1 MTIKMKKMGL
11 KSFILT
17 ASAVC
22 VLFLALIFARDYKCG
37 IVALCMSAGLL
48 ILFALFEI
56 SRIRFIED
64 INDYLSKVLQ
74 GDYSFDITD
83 NFEGELS
90 ILKNNIYKVVVML
103 KSTNEEL
110 KKEKLNLA
118 QSMADITHQLKTPLT
133 SITVMTD
140 LMENEQMQ
148 EKRAELLDIIKTQ
161 TDKMNWLTVT
171 LLKLSRLDAD
181 AISFNFSA
189 VSISDILDSSLKT
202 FQSTLDLRNITV
214 RKNITDFEFNGDSAW
229 TAEAVK
235 NIIKNCIEHT
245 GIGGELILGSHITNI
260 YNELVISDNGSGI
273 DSEDL
278 PHIFERFYHGK
289 NASAD
294 SVGIGLNLA
303 KEILSKQRAEIT
315 CESEIGKGSTFRI
328 KFYKAII

>member
-1 MTIKMKKMGL
+1 MKKLTL
-11 KSFILT
+11 KSII
-17 ASAVC
+17 AIA
-22 VLFLALIFARDYKCG
+22 LALTIPFLTVVFIIDFKCG
-37 IVALCMSAGLL
+37 IISLCLSAVLL
-48 ILFALFEI
+48 TLFALFEI
-56 SRIRFIED
+56 SRIRFID
-64 INDYLSKVLQ
+64 GINSYISRVLR
-74 GDYSFDITD
+74 GDYSFDISD

-118 QSMADITHQLKTPLT
+118 GSMADITHQLKTPLT

-140 LMENEQMQ
+140 LMENEEMS
-148 EKRAELLDIIKTQ
+148 EKRSELLEIIKTQ
-161 TDKMNWLTVT
+161 TEKMNWLTVT

-181 AISFNFSA
+181 AISFNFSDIW
-189 VSISDILDSSLKT
+189 VSDIVDVSLKT
-202 FQSTLDLRNITV
+202 FQPTLDLRSVTVKNNI
-214 RKNITDFEFNGDSAW
+214 KDFSFYGDSAW
-229 TAEAVK
+229 TSEAVK

-245 GIGGELILGSHITNI
+245 PVGGELVFSTHNTNI
-260 YNELVISDNGSGI
+260 YNELTISDNGSGI

-289 NASAD
+289 NASSD

-315 CESEIGKGSTFRI
+315 CESELGKGSRFRI
-328 KFYKAII
+328 KFYKTII

>member
-1 MTIKMKKMGL
+1 MRKLSFKGFLGL
-11 KSFILT
+11 AVAISILFT
-17 ASAVC
+17 AVNLLIDFKCGVISAV
-22 VLFLALIFARDYKCG
+22 F
-37 IVALCMSAGLL
+37 SAVLL
-48 ILFALFEI
+48 ILFAIFEMG
-56 SRIRFIED
+56 RTKFIEN
-64 INDYLSKVLQ
+64 INNYLSVVLQ
-74 GDYSFDITD
+74 GNYSFDIGD

-103 KSTNEEL
+103 KSTNDEL

-118 QSMADITHQLKTPLT
+118 QSLADITHQLKTPLT

-140 LMENEQMQ
+140 LMENEEMS
-148 EKRAELLDIIKTQ
+148 EKRSELLGIIKAQ

-181 AISFNFSA
+181 AISFNFTDIH
-189 VSISDILDSSLKT
+189 ISDIIETSLKT
-202 FQSTLDLRNITV
+202 FQPTLDI
-214 RKNITDFEFNGDSAW
+214 KNIRVSKSFTDFEINGDSAW
-229 TAEAVK
+229 TAEAIK

-245 GIGGELILGSHITNI
+245 DENGELTITSKITNI
-260 YNELVISDNGSGI
+260 YSELVISDNGCGI

-303 KEILSKQRAEIT
+303 KEILSKQRAEIS
-315 CESEIGKGSTFRI
+315 CESELGKGSSFKI
-328 KFYKAII
+328 KFYKGIV

>member
-1 MTIKMKKMGL
+1 MKKLTL
-11 KSFILT
+11 KSIIAIALALSVPLLT
-17 ASAVC
+17 AV
-22 VLFLALIFARDYKCG
+22 FIIDFKCG
-37 IVALCMSAGLL
+37 IISLCLSAVLL
-48 ILFALFEI
+48 TLFALFEI
-56 SRIRFIED
+56 SRIRFID
-64 INDYLSKVLQ
+64 GINSYISRVLR
-74 GDYSFDITD
+74 GDYSFDISD

-118 QSMADITHQLKTPLT
+118 GSMADITHQLKTPLT

-140 LMENEQMQ
+140 LMENEEML
-148 EKRAELLDIIKTQ
+148 EKRSEFLEIIKTQ
-161 TDKMNWLTVT
+161 TEKMNWLTVT

-181 AISFNFSA
+181 AISFNFSDIW
-189 VSISDILDSSLKT
+189 VSDIVDISLKT
-202 FQSTLDLRNITV
+202 FQPTLDLRSVTVKNNI
-214 RKNITDFEFNGDSAW
+214 KDFSFYGDSAW
-229 TAEAVK
+229 TSEAVK

-245 GIGGELILGSHITNI
+245 PEGGELVFSTYNTNI
-260 YNELVISDNGSGI
+260 YNELMISDNGSGI

-289 NASAD
+289 NASSD

-315 CESEIGKGSTFRI
+315 CESEKGKGSRFII
-328 KFYKAII
+328 KFYKTII

>member
-1 MTIKMKKMGL
+1 MAI
-11 KSFILT
+11 S
-17 ASAVC
+17 AAVC
-22 VLFLALIFARDYKCG
+22 VPFLTAVFIMDFKCG
-37 IVALCMSAGLL
+37 VAALCLAAVLL
-48 ILFALFEI
+48 ILFSVYEI
-56 SRIRFIED
+56 SRTRFIEN
-64 INDYLSKVLQ
+64 INNYISKVLQ

-110 KKEKLNLA
+110 KKEKFSLA

-140 LMENEQMQ
+140 LMENEEMQ
-148 EKRAELLDIIKTQ
+148 EKRAELLDIIKAQ

-181 AISFNFSA
+181 AISFNFSTI
-189 VSISDILDSSLKT
+189 SISDIVSSSLKT
-202 FQSTLDLRNITV
+202 FQPTLDLRNITV
-214 RKNITDFEFNGDSAW
+214 NNGVSDFEFYGDSAW

-235 NIIKNCIEHT
+235 NIVKNCIEHT
-245 GIGGELILGSHITNI
+245 QEGGELTFASHTTNI
-260 YNELVISDNGSGI
+260 YNELVISDNGCGI

-303 KEILSKQRAEIT
+303 KEILAKQRAEIL
-315 CESEIGKGSTFRI
+315 CDSEKGKGTTFRI
-328 KFYKAII
+328 KFYKAIV

>member
-1 MTIKMKKMGL
+1 MRKLSL
-11 KSFILT
+11 KGFIILAVAVCALFT
-17 ASAVC
+17 AVIFAVDFRCGILSAV
-22 VLFLALIFARDYKCG
+22 L
-37 IVALCMSAGLL
+37 SAVLL
-48 ILFALFEI
+48 ILFAVFEM
-56 SRIRFIED
+56 SRTKFIAN
-64 INDYLSKVLQ
+64 INNYLSLVLQ
-74 GDYSFDITD
+74 GNYSFDISD

-103 KSTNEEL
+103 QSTNEEL

-118 QSMADITHQLKTPLT
+118 QSLADITHQLKTPLT

-140 LMENEQMQ
+140 LMENEDMR
-148 EKRAELLDIIKTQ
+148 EKRSELLGIIKAQ

-181 AISFNFSA
+181 AISFNFSDIC
-189 VSISDILDSSLKT
+189 ISDIIDTSLKT
-202 FQSTLDLRNITV
+202 FQPTLEIKNITV
-214 RKNITDFEFNGDSAW
+214 NKSFKDFVFNGDSAW

-245 GIGGELILGSHITNI
+245 DADGELTFTANNTNI
-260 YNELVISDNGSGI
+260 YNELIISDNGCGI

-303 KEILSKQRAEIT
+303 KEILSKQRADIS

-328 KFYKAII
+328 KFYKAIV

>member
-1 MTIKMKKMGL
+1 MKKLSFKGFLGL
-11 KSFILT
+11 AVIVSILFT
-17 ASAVC
+17 AVNLLIDLKCGVISAV
-22 VLFLALIFARDYKCG
+22 F
-37 IVALCMSAGLL
+37 SAVLL
-48 ILFALFEI
+48 ILFAIFEI
-56 SRIRFIED
+56 GRTKFIEN
-64 INDYLSKVLQ
+64 INDYLSVVLQ
-74 GDYSFDITD
+74 GNYSFDISD

-103 KSTNEEL
+103 KSTNDEL

-118 QSMADITHQLKTPLT
+118 QSLADITHQLKTPLT

-140 LMENEQMQ
+140 LMENEEMS
-148 EKRAELLDIIKTQ
+148 EKRSELLGIIKAQ

-181 AISFNFSA
+181 AISFNFTDIH
-189 VSISDILDSSLKT
+189 ISDIIETSLKT
-202 FQSTLDLRNITV
+202 FQPTLDI
-214 RKNITDFEFNGDSAW
+214 KNIRVNKSFTDFEFNGDIAW

-245 GIGGELILGSHITNI
+245 DENGELTITSKITNI
-260 YNELVISDNGSGI
+260 YSELVISDNGCGI

-303 KEILSKQRAEIT
+303 KEILSKQRAEIS
-315 CESEIGKGSTFRI
+315 CESELGKGSSFII
-328 KFYKAII
+328 KFYKGIV

>member
-1 MTIKMKKMGL
+1 MRKLSLKGL
-11 KSFILT
+11 MILAVAVCALFT
-17 ASAVC
+17 AVIFAVDFRCGILSAV
-22 VLFLALIFARDYKCG
+22 L
-37 IVALCMSAGLL
+37 SAVLL
-48 ILFALFEI
+48 ILFAVFEM
-56 SRIRFIED
+56 SRTKFIAN
-64 INDYLSKVLQ
+64 INNYLSLVLQ
-74 GDYSFDITD
+74 GNYSFDISD

-103 KSTNEEL
+103 QSTNEEL

-118 QSMADITHQLKTPLT
+118 QSLADITHQLKTPLT

-140 LMENEQMQ
+140 LMENEDMR
-148 EKRAELLDIIKTQ
+148 EKRSELLGIIKAQ

-181 AISFNFSA
+181 AISFNFSDIC
-189 VSISDILDSSLKT
+189 ISDIIDTSLKT
-202 FQSTLDLRNITV
+202 FQPTLEIKNITV
-214 RKNITDFEFNGDSAW
+214 NKSFTDFEFNGDSAW

-245 GIGGELILGSHITNI
+245 DADGELTFTANNTNI
-260 YNELVISDNGSGI
+260 YNELIISDNGCGI

-303 KEILSKQRAEIT
+303 KEILSKQRADIS
-315 CESEIGKGSTFRI
+315 CESEPGKGSTFRI
-328 KFYKAII
+328 KFYKAIV

>member
-1 MTIKMKKMGL
+1 MRKLSL
-11 KSFILT
+11 KGFIFLAFAVCIAFT
-17 ASAVC
+17 AVNFAADFRCGIISAV
-22 VLFLALIFARDYKCG
+22 F
-37 IVALCMSAGLL
+37 SAALL
-48 ILFALFEI
+48 ILFAVFEI
-56 SRIRFIED
+56 SRTKFIEN
-64 INDYLSKVLQ
+64 INDYLSLVLQ
-74 GDYSFDITD
+74 GVYSFDMRD

-118 QSMADITHQLKTPLT
+118 QSLADITHQLKTPLT

-140 LMENEQMQ
+140 LMENEEMQ
-148 EKRAELLDIIKTQ
+148 EKRSELLGIIKTQ

-181 AISFNFSA
+181 AISFNFSDIF
-189 VSISDILDSSLKT
+189 ISDIINASLKT
-202 FQSTLDLRNITV
+202 FQPTLEIKNITV
-214 RKNITDFEFNGDSAW
+214 NKSFTDFEFNGDSAW

-245 GIGGELILGSHITNI
+245 DADGELTFTSNNTNI
-260 YNELVISDNGSGI
+260 YNELIISDNGCGI

-278 PHIFERFYHGK
+278 PLIFERFYHGK

-303 KEILSKQRAEIT
+303 KEILSKQRADIS
-315 CESEIGKGSTFRI
+315 CESELGCGSSFRI
-328 KFYKAII
+328 KFYKAIV

>member
-1 MTIKMKKMGL
+1 MKKLTL
-11 KSFILT
+11 KSIIAIAVAFSLPFLIAAFIID
-17 ASAVC
+17 
-22 VLFLALIFARDYKCG
+22 FKCG
-37 IVALCMSAGLL
+37 VISFCLSAGLL
-48 ILFALFEI
+48 TLFALYET
-56 SRIRFIED
+56 SRIRFID
-64 INDYLSKVLQ
+64 GINSYISRVLQ

-110 KKEKLNLA
+110 KKEKLGLA
-118 QSMADITHQLKTPLT
+118 SSMADITHQLKTPLT

-140 LMENEQMQ
+140 LMENEEMR
-148 EKRAELLDIIKTQ
+148 EKRSELLEIIKTQ
-161 TDKMNWLTVT
+161 TEKMNWLTVT

-181 AISFNFSA
+181 AISFNFSDI
-189 VSISDILDSSLKT
+189 SIADIVDSSLKT
-202 FQSTLDLRNITV
+202 FQPTLELRSITIKMNV
-214 RKNITDFEFNGDSAW
+214 QDFSFYGDSAW
-229 TAEAVK
+229 TSEAVK

-245 GIGGELILGSHITNI
+245 PVGGELVFSTHNTNI
-260 YNELVISDNGSGI
+260 YNELTVSDNGSGI

-303 KEILSKQRAEIT
+303 KEILSKQHAEIT
-315 CESEIGKGSTFRI
+315 CESELGKGSCFKI
-328 KFYKAII
+328 KFYKTVI

>member
-1 MTIKMKKMGL
+1 MRKLSL
-11 KSFILT
+11 KGFIFIAVAVCTLFT
-17 ASAVC
+17 AVIFAVDFRCGILSAV
-22 VLFLALIFARDYKCG
+22 F
-37 IVALCMSAGLL
+37 SAVLL
-48 ILFALFEI
+48 ILFAVFEM
-56 SRIRFIED
+56 SRTKFIAN
-64 INDYLSKVLQ
+64 INNYLSLVLQ
-74 GDYSFDITD
+74 GNYSFDISD
-83 NFEGELS
+83 NFEGEMS

-103 KSTNEEL
+103 KSTNDEL

-118 QSMADITHQLKTPLT
+118 QSLADITHQLKTPLT

-140 LMENEQMQ
+140 LMENEDMR
-148 EKRAELLDIIKTQ
+148 EKRSELLGIIKAQ

-181 AISFNFSA
+181 AISFNFSDIC
-189 VSISDILDSSLKT
+189 ISDIVDTSLKT
-202 FQSTLDLRNITV
+202 FQPTLEIKNITV
-214 RKNITDFEFNGDSAW
+214 NKRFSDFEFNGDSAW

-245 GIGGELILGSHITNI
+245 DADGELTFTSNNTNI
-260 YNELVISDNGSGI
+260 YNELIISDNGCGI

-303 KEILSKQRAEIT
+303 KEILSKQRADIS
-315 CESEIGKGSTFRI
+315 CESELGKGSTFRI
-328 KFYKAII
+328 KFYKAIV

>member
-1 MTIKMKKMGL
+1 MKKLTL
-11 KSFILT
+11 KSIIAIAVAFSLPFLIAAFIID
-17 ASAVC
+17 
-22 VLFLALIFARDYKCG
+22 FKCG
-37 IVALCMSAGLL
+37 ITALCLSAGLL
-48 ILFALFEI
+48 TLFALYET
-56 SRIRFIED
+56 SRIRFID
-64 INDYLSKVLQ
+64 GINSYISRVLQ

-110 KKEKLNLA
+110 KKEKLGLA
-118 QSMADITHQLKTPLT
+118 SSMADITHQLKTPLT

-140 LMENEQMQ
+140 LMENEEMS
-148 EKRAELLDIIKTQ
+148 EKRSELLEIIKTQ
-161 TDKMNWLTVT
+161 TEKMNWLTVT

-181 AISFNFSA
+181 AISFNFSDI
-189 VSISDILDSSLKT
+189 SIADIVDSSLKT
-202 FQSTLDLRNITV
+202 FQPTLDLRSITIKMNV
-214 RKNITDFEFNGDSAW
+214 QDFSFYGDSAW
-229 TAEAVK
+229 TSEAVK

-245 GIGGELILGSHITNI
+245 PVGGELVFSTHNTNI
-260 YNELVISDNGSGI
+260 YNELTISDNGCGI

-303 KEILSKQRAEIT
+303 KEILSKQHAEIT
-315 CESEIGKGSTFRI
+315 CESELGKGSCFKI
-328 KFYKAII
+328 KFYKTVI

>member
-1 MTIKMKKMGL
+1 MRKLSL
-11 KSFILT
+11 KGFIILAVAVCALFT
-17 ASAVC
+17 AVIFAVDFRCGILSAV
-22 VLFLALIFARDYKCG
+22 L
-37 IVALCMSAGLL
+37 SAVLL
-48 ILFALFEI
+48 ILFAVFEM
-56 SRIRFIED
+56 SRTKFIAN
-64 INDYLSKVLQ
+64 INNYLSLVLQ
-74 GDYSFDITD
+74 GNYFFDISD

-103 KSTNEEL
+103 QSTNEEL

-118 QSMADITHQLKTPLT
+118 QSLADITHQLKTPLT

-140 LMENEQMQ
+140 LMENEDMR
-148 EKRAELLDIIKTQ
+148 EKRSELLGIIKAQ

-181 AISFNFSA
+181 AISFNFSDIC
-189 VSISDILDSSLKT
+189 ISDIIDASLKT
-202 FQSTLDLRNITV
+202 FQPTLEIKNITV
-214 RKNITDFEFNGDSAW
+214 NKRFSDFEFNGDSAW

-245 GIGGELILGSHITNI
+245 DADGELTFTANNTNI
-260 YNELVISDNGSGI
+260 YNELIISDNGCGI

-303 KEILSKQRAEIT
+303 KEILSKQRADIS
-315 CESEIGKGSTFRI
+315 CESEPGKGSTFRI
-328 KFYKAII
+328 KFYKAIV

>member
-1 MTIKMKKMGL
+1 MKKLTL
-11 KSFILT
+11 KSIIAIAVAFSLPFLIAAFIID
-17 ASAVC
+17 
-22 VLFLALIFARDYKCG
+22 FKCG
-37 IVALCMSAGLL
+37 ITALCLSAVLL
-48 ILFALFEI
+48 TLFALYET
-56 SRIRFIED
+56 SRIRFID
-64 INDYLSKVLQ
+64 GINSYISRVLQ

-110 KKEKLNLA
+110 KKEKLGLA
-118 QSMADITHQLKTPLT
+118 SSMADITHQLKTPLT

-140 LMENEQMQ
+140 LMENEEMR
-148 EKRAELLDIIKTQ
+148 EKRSELLEIIKTQ
-161 TDKMNWLTVT
+161 TEKMNWLTVT

-181 AISFNFSA
+181 AISFNFSDI
-189 VSISDILDSSLKT
+189 SIADIVDSSLKT
-202 FQSTLDLRNITV
+202 FQPTLDLRSITIKMNV
-214 RKNITDFEFNGDSAW
+214 QDFSFYGDSAW
-229 TAEAVK
+229 TSEAVK

-245 GIGGELILGSHITNI
+245 PVGGELVFSTHNTNI
-260 YNELVISDNGSGI
+260 YNELTVSDNGSGI

-303 KEILSKQRAEIT
+303 KEILSKQHAEIT
-315 CESEIGKGSTFRI
+315 CESELGKGSCFKI
-328 KFYKAII
+328 KFYKTVI

>member
-1 MTIKMKKMGL
+1 MRKLSL
-11 KSFILT
+11 KGFMFLAAAVCALFTAVNFAVDFRCGIL
-17 ASAVC
+17 SAV
-22 VLFLALIFARDYKCG
+22 L
-37 IVALCMSAGLL
+37 SAVLL
-48 ILFALFEI
+48 ISFAVFEI
-56 SRIRFIED
+56 SRIKFIEN

-74 GDYSFDITD
+74 GDYSFDISD

-110 KKEKLNLA
+110 KNEKLSLA
-118 QSMADITHQLKTPLT
+118 RSMADITHQLKTPLT

-140 LMENEQMQ
+140 LMENEEMA
-148 EKRAELLDIIKTQ
+148 EKRSELLGIIKAQ

-181 AISFNFSA
+181 AISFNFSNTA
-189 VSISDILDSSLKT
+189 ISDIVNASLKT
-202 FQSTLDLRNITV
+202 FQSTLDLKSIRVNNSIS
-214 RKNITDFEFNGDSAW
+214 DFLFYGDSAW
-229 TAEAVK
+229 TCEAVK
-235 NIIKNCIEHT
+235 NIVKNCIEHT
-245 GIGGELILGSHITNI
+245 DAYGELTFTANSTNI
-260 YNELVISDNGSGI
+260 YNELIISDNGCGI

-303 KEILSKQRAEIT
+303 KEILSKQRAEIS
-315 CESEIGKGSTFRI
+315 CESELGCGSTFRI
-328 KFYKAII
+328 KFYKAIV

>member
-1 MTIKMKKMGL
+1 MKKLTL
-11 KSFILT
+11 KSII
-17 ASAVC
+17 AIA
-22 VLFLALIFARDYKCG
+22 LALTIPFLTVVFIIDFKCG
-37 IVALCMSAGLL
+37 IISLCLSAVLL
-48 ILFALFEI
+48 TLFALFEI
-56 SRIRFIED
+56 SRIRFID
-64 INDYLSKVLQ
+64 GINSYISRVLR
-74 GDYSFDITD
+74 GDYSFDISD

-118 QSMADITHQLKTPLT
+118 GSMADITHQLKTPLT

-140 LMENEQMQ
+140 LMENEEMS
-148 EKRAELLDIIKTQ
+148 EKRSELLEIIKTQ
-161 TDKMNWLTVT
+161 TEKMNWLTVT

-181 AISFNFSA
+181 AISFNFSDIW
-189 VSISDILDSSLKT
+189 VSDIVDVSLKT
-202 FQSTLDLRNITV
+202 FQPTLDLRSVTVKNNI
-214 RKNITDFEFNGDSAW
+214 KDFSFYGDSAW
-229 TAEAVK
+229 TSEAVK

-245 GIGGELILGSHITNI
+245 PVGGELVFSTHNTNI
-260 YNELVISDNGSGI
+260 YNELTISDNGSGI

-289 NASAD
+289 NASSD

-315 CESEIGKGSTFRI
+315 CESELGKGSHFRI

>member
-1 MTIKMKKMGL
+1 M
-11 KSFILT
+11 
-17 ASAVC
+17 
-22 VLFLALIFARDYKCG
+22 LFLSIIFARDYKCG
-37 IVALCMSAGLL
+37 IVALCMSAVLL
-48 ILFALFEI
+48 VLFFMFET
-56 SRIRFIED
+56 SRVRFIEKM
-64 INDYLSKVLQ
+64 NDYLSKVLQ

-118 QSMADITHQLKTPLT
+118 SSMADITHQLKTPLT

-140 LMENEQMQ
+140 LMENEEMA
-148 EKRAELLDIIKTQ
+148 EKRAEFLDIIKAQ

-181 AISFNFSA
+181 AISFNFSN
-189 VSISDILDSSLKT
+189 VSISDIVDASLKT

-214 RKNITDFEFNGDSAW
+214 IKNITDFEFNGDSAW

-245 GIGGELILGSHITNI
+245 NIGGELILGSHTTNI

-328 KFYKAII
+328 KFYKAIV

>member
-1 MTIKMKKMGL
+1 MKKLSLKVFMGL
-11 KSFILT
+11 
-17 ASAVC
+17 AAAVC
-22 VLFLALIFARDYKCG
+22 IAFTAVNFAVDFKCG
-37 IVALCMSAGLL
+37 IISAVFSAVLL
-48 ILFALFEI
+48 ILFALFEM
-56 SRIRFIED
+56 SRTKFIEN
-64 INDYLSKVLQ
+64 INDYLSQVLQ
-74 GDYSFDITD
+74 GIYSFDMRD

-110 KKEKLNLA
+110 KKEKLGLA
-118 QSMADITHQLKTPLT
+118 QSLADITHQLKTPLT

-140 LMENEQMQ
+140 LMENEDMQ
-148 EKRAELLDIIKTQ
+148 EKRSELLDIIKAQ

-181 AISFNFSA
+181 AISFNFSDI
-189 VSISDILDSSLKT
+189 SIADIVDTSLKT
-202 FQSTLDLRNITV
+202 FQPSLEIKNITV
-214 RKNITDFEFNGDSAW
+214 NKSFTDFEFNGDSAW

-245 GIGGELILGSHITNI
+245 NAGGELVFTSNNTNI

-303 KEILSKQRAEIT
+303 KEILLKQRADIS

>member
-1 MTIKMKKMGL
+1 MKKLTL
-11 KSFILT
+11 KSIIAIALALTIPFLTVVFIIDFKCGVISLCL
-17 ASAVC
+17 SAVLLT
-22 VLFLALIFARDYKCG
+22 LF
-37 IVALCMSAGLL
+37 V
-48 ILFALFEI
+48 LFEI
-56 SRIRFIED
+56 SRIRFID
-64 INDYLSKVLQ
+64 GINSYISRVLQ
-74 GDYSFDITD
+74 GDYSFDISD

-118 QSMADITHQLKTPLT
+118 GSMADITHQLKTPLT

-140 LMENEQMQ
+140 LMENEEMS
-148 EKRAELLDIIKTQ
+148 EKRSELLEIIKTQ
-161 TDKMNWLTVT
+161 TEKMNWLTVT

-181 AISFNFSA
+181 AISFNFSDIW
-189 VSISDILDSSLKT
+189 VSDIVDVSLKT
-202 FQSTLDLRNITV
+202 FQPTLDLRSITV
-214 RKNITDFEFNGDSAW
+214 KSNIQDFSFYGDSAW
-229 TAEAVK
+229 TSEAVK

-245 GIGGELILGSHITNI
+245 PVGGELVFSTHNTNI
-260 YNELVISDNGSGI
+260 YNELTISDNGSGI

-289 NASAD
+289 NASSD

-315 CESEIGKGSTFRI
+315 CESELGKGSHFRI

>member
-1 MTIKMKKMGL
+1 MKKLTL
-11 KSFILT
+11 KSIIAIALALTIPFLTVVFIIDFKCGVISLCL
-17 ASAVC
+17 SAVLLT
-22 VLFLALIFARDYKCG
+22 LF
-37 IVALCMSAGLL
+37 V
-48 ILFALFEI
+48 LFEI
-56 SRIRFIED
+56 SRIRFID
-64 INDYLSKVLQ
+64 GINSYISRVLR
-74 GDYSFDITD
+74 GDYSFDISD

-118 QSMADITHQLKTPLT
+118 GSMADITHQLKTPLT

-140 LMENEQMQ
+140 LMENEEMS
-148 EKRAELLDIIKTQ
+148 EKRSELLEIIKTQ
-161 TDKMNWLTVT
+161 TEKMNWLTVT

-181 AISFNFSA
+181 AISFNFSDIW
-189 VSISDILDSSLKT
+189 VSDIVDVSLKT
-202 FQSTLDLRNITV
+202 FQPTLDLRSVTVKNNI
-214 RKNITDFEFNGDSAW
+214 KDFSFYGDSAW
-229 TAEAVK
+229 TSEAVK

-245 GIGGELILGSHITNI
+245 PVGGELVFSTHNTNI
-260 YNELVISDNGSGI
+260 YNELTISDNGSGI

-278 PHIFERFYHGK
+278 PHMFERFYHGK
-289 NASAD
+289 NASSD

-315 CESEIGKGSTFRI
+315 CESELGKGSHFRI

>member
-1 MTIKMKKMGL
+1 MKKLTL
-11 KSFILT
+11 KSIIAIAVAISVPFLT
-17 ASAVC
+17 AV
-22 VLFLALIFARDYKCG
+22 FIIDFKCG
-37 IVALCMSAGLL
+37 ITALCLSAVLL
-48 ILFALFEI
+48 TLFALYET
-56 SRIRFIED
+56 SRIRFID
-64 INDYLSKVLQ
+64 GINSYISRVLQ

-110 KKEKLNLA
+110 KKEKLGLA
-118 QSMADITHQLKTPLT
+118 SSMADITHQLKTPLT

-140 LMENEQMQ
+140 LMENEEMR
-148 EKRAELLDIIKTQ
+148 EKRSELLEIIKTQ
-161 TDKMNWLTVT
+161 TEKMNWLTVT

-181 AISFNFSA
+181 AISFNFSDI
-189 VSISDILDSSLKT
+189 SIADIVDSSLKT
-202 FQSTLDLRNITV
+202 FQPTLDLRSITIKMNV
-214 RKNITDFEFNGDSAW
+214 QDFSFYGDSAW
-229 TAEAVK
+229 TSEAVK

-245 GIGGELILGSHITNI
+245 PVGGELVFSTHNTNI
-260 YNELVISDNGSGI
+260 YNELTVSDNGSGI

-303 KEILSKQRAEIT
+303 KEILSKQHAEIT
-315 CESEIGKGSTFRI
+315 CESELGKGSCFKI
-328 KFYKAII
+328 KFYKTVI